1 MSGRVLRPVSDPRIQ
16 ICPRGPLTSG
26 ITGAFALPLQGAYLS
41 MRQKVSG
48 TPSRII
54 REPRIGLSH
63 LEAAAMSPE
72 EKHEIVKLF
81 EQAEEHTDERRG
93 YYKRKTEVYLQNMKK
108 EKASSE
114 KAGEEQAAEQEEGF
128 LLKDGDDVGYIQE
141 GELRQMSEQERDK
154 MAERE
159 RQGYERAKKE
169 FEDEHARHGAGI

>member
-1 MSGRVLRPVSDPRIQ
+1 MAGAALRQ
-16 ICPRGPLTSG
+16 G

-41 MRQKVSG
+41 MRRKVSG

-72 EKHEIVKLF
+72 QKKEIVSLF
-81 EQAEEHTDERRG
+81 EQADKHTDERRG

-114 KAGEEQAAEQEEGF
+114 KEGEEKAAEQEEGF

-141 GELRQMSEQERDK
+141 GELRQMSEKERGK
-154 MAERE
+154 MAEME
-159 RQGYERAKKE
+159 RDGYERAKKE
-169 FEDEHARHGAGI
+169 FDDEQAREVAGL